1 MNESIVDVLIYLF
14 ENYMDGNSTPPTDQI
29 ELQEELLQ
37 AGFPKREI
45 EKALL
50 WLDELADR
58 ADTPHLQT
66 HREHSIRVFAPQES
80 SRLDSD
86 ARGFLLFL
94 EHNGILNPVARE
106 LVIERAVALNTNFV
120 TVDEL
125 KWIVLLVLMSQPG
138 QEKAF
143 SRMEDM
149 VYNDPVVYLH

>member
-14 ENYMDGNSTPPTDQI
+14 ENYMDGDSNSPSDQTG
-29 ELQEELLQ
+29 LQEELIQ
-37 AGFPKREI
+37 AGFPLREI

-50 WLDELADR
+50 WLDELAAQ
-58 ADTPHLQT
+58 ADTPYLHT

-80 SRLDSD
+80 NRLDTD

-94 EHNGILNPVARE
+94 EHNAILDPVVRE
-106 LVIERAVALNTNFV
+106 LVIERALALDTNFI

-125 KWIVLLVLMSQPG
+125 KWIVLLVLMSQSG

-143 SRMEDM
+143 ARMEEM
-149 VYNDPVVYLH
+149 VYNEPAVYLH